1 MTAITKRQRR
11 IWNRVRRDLLSTVR
25 ELSFEPTFTGIA
37 EQITATINRADLT
50 LTEATG
56 GETNQATEFAS

>member
-1 MTAITKRQRR
+1 MIAVTKRQRR

-25 ELSFEPTFTGIA
+25 ELSFEPAFTGIA

-50 LTEATG
+50 LTDVTG
-56 GETNQATEFAS
+56 GDTNQILERGL

>member
-1 MTAITKRQRR
+1 MTPVTKRQRR

-25 ELSFEPTFTGIA
+25 ELSFEPAFNGIA

-50 LTEATG
+50 LTEAIG
-56 GETNQATEFAS
+56 GDTNHLAGSAS